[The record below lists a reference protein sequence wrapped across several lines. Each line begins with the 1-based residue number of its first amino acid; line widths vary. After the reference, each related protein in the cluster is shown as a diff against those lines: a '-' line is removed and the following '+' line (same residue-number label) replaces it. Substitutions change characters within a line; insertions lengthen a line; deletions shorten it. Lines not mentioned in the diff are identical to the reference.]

1 MDDTARRL
9 ILAGE
14 ISAFTHDLGKLHP
27 GFAEESLGGGHLGD
41 EARQQAHMYQAHGA
55 ILEPGRIYPDDEE
68 LSSRPELRACLD
80 RLRNHPG
87 WAESLR
93 VPHEWCLPDT
103 VPAPGLGVALNHHH
117 ATDKFLEGRR
127 SLLGDL
133 YSFAADIR
141 DSALDKGSSGT
152 GQGPQG
158 LDHASIAD
166 GFGLPAK
173 AYSPEGLRTLWNGV
187 PEALAVLWE
196 DQAWQDPASTRQKL
210 RDSLEGLFRAALGET
225 RRPTHDVTLWHH
237 SLSTASHF
245 KAALAEGVLR
255 RDFGRWQD
263 ETGLFDVGRMGRIR
277 FRLLG
282 IRWDWREL
290 TRQALRPVTL
300 VSLSERREQ
309 TVAAIRQFV
318 EVDHPIGNLIYEDD
332 DGVLILAPGFYED
345 DPDESE
351 RLFASHILD
360 PLQDRLAAA
369 IAAGFGPGV
378 DFRLCW
384 GEPTLYLTDYV
395 EALGHGEDSGRRR
408 PLQAGVAALRQLW
421 RDANASPAGS
431 MQICPQCGLRPAPA
445 RELEAVEG
453 GLEHQTLCGFCKD
466 LQSDEARQSRFEMAE
481 RLFGFRPR
489 GFNLHAL
496 VKAGGDG
503 NSRVALLS
511 VRIDPEAIA
520 TGNALI
526 TQLARPAHDLKGL
539 AVEWGEST
547 GLGNTMGAWFD
558 ELLNHLRKED
568 DTWLHEKIKVKI
580 APKGGNEG
588 VKPKP
593 SQEEKPRR
601 DHYARTVLG
610 DLFWLKLRDGQ
621 PEDGRSEGSR
631 LERGMQLLDGFFLRE
646 SRHLPPE
653 LGLVRHD
660 GDRLALFAQR
670 KHASPARLQRL
681 WDDLRDLW
689 RGLLAELDGELKG
702 AVLPLSLD
710 AGGVRC
716 LVAAR
721 DATAAVER
729 IRAVVEPRLGKL
741 RGGLAPQVS
750 CLVFREKFPLYL
762 ALDATYRMERRI
774 GRMPH
779 QAWTVRGCENLP
791 EQRRAIEWETP
802 QGPVSWTVDLA
813 TGDPDQRDIWHPHVI
828 RRRTAA
834 GVEITGPDRLAHVD
848 ALTPGDVCLIPPAT
862 FDFLVLEGG
871 LRRHD
876 ISYRPDADGQL
887 VRPHLVFGE
896 AGKAIGLLEGF
907 DTLASLVRR
916 TQWNASQIKA
926 LQGEMI
932 ELYENWVREAPAA
945 VQATGREAWATQI
958 RAMLDRYLPDLPG
971 RDRADLRAEVLRAVL
986 DGRFFDAVEWS
997 DFITGG
1003 EARPQ

>member
-14 ISAFTHDLGKLHP
+14 ISAFLHDLGKLHP
-27 GFAEESLGGGHLGD
+27 GFAEENLRGGQNLSD
-41 EARQQAHMYQAHGA
+41 LAKKQALMHAAHGA
-55 ILEPGRIYPDDEE
+55 ILEEQRLYPDTEE
-68 LSSRPELRACLD
+68 LASCPELATCLD
-80 RLRNHPG
+80 RLLNHPD
-87 WAESLR
+87 WAACLR
-93 VPHEWCLPDT
+93 LPVEWTRPET
-103 VPAPGLGVALNHHH
+103 PPVQVTGLGAPLRQHH
-117 ATDKFLEGRR
+117 ATNDWPAAQA

-133 YSFAADIR
+133 YAMGADIR
-141 DSALDKGSSGT
+141 DSALDKGT
-152 GQGPQG
+152 GDARQAKQA
-158 LDHASIAD
+158 LAHAVISD
-166 GFGLPAK
+166 GFGH
-173 AYSPEGLRTLWNGV
+173 SPRSYGPETLRALWAGA

-210 RDSLEGLFRAALGET
+210 RVRLEGLFRAALGET

-263 ETGLFDVGRMGRIR
+263 TKGLFDVGSMGQIR

-384 GEPTLYLTDYV
+384 GEPTLYLTDYM
-395 EALGHGEDSGRRR
+395 EALGHGEDTGRRR
-408 PLQAGVAALRQLW
+408 PLQAGVEALRQLW
-421 RDANASPAGS
+421 RDANANPAGS

-466 LQSDEARQSRFEMAE
+466 LQSDEARQSRFDTAE

-489 GFNLHAL
+489 GFNLHEL

-511 VRIDPEAIA
+511 VRIDPAAIA

-526 TQLARPAHDLKGL
+526 TQLARPAHVLEANKNGL
-539 AVEWGEST
+539 SPS
-547 GLGNTMGAWFD
+547 GLGDWF
-558 ELLNHLRKED
+558 ETLLKDLREENPARLKTFEPVKD
-568 DTWLHEKIKVKI
+568 QTGKKKDSPATLEARKLIGDAYWLN
-580 APKGGNEG
+580 A
-588 VKPKP
+588 
-593 SQEEKPRR
+593 
-601 DHYARTVLG
+601 
-610 DLFWLKLRDGQ
+610 RDGRVPQ
-621 PEDGRSEGSR
+621 GTLATRALAIAEA
-631 LERGMQLLDGFFLRE
+631 FFLRE
-646 SRHLPPE
+646 SHHLPAE

-660 GDRLALFAQR
+660 GDKLALFAQR

-681 WDDLRDLW
+681 WDDLRELW
-689 RGLLAELDGELKG
+689 RNVLAELDGELQGK
-702 AVLPLSLD
+702 VIPLSLD
-710 AGGVRC
+710 AGGLRC

-729 IRAVVEPRLGKL
+729 IRAVVEPRLSKL

-774 GRMPH
+774 AGLPH
-779 QAWTVRGCENLP
+779 QRWTVRASEELP
-791 EQRRAIEWETP
+791 YQRRRIVWETP
-802 QGPVSWTVDLA
+802 QGPVSWTVDVS
-813 TGDPDQRDIWHPHVI
+813 TGDPNQPDLWHPHVI
-828 RRRTAA
+828 RQRTAA
-834 GVEITGPDRLAHVD
+834 GAEIEGPDRLAHVD

-876 ISYRPDADGQL
+876 INYRRDTDGQL

-896 AGKAIGLLEGF
+896 AGKAIGLLEDF
-907 DTLASLVRR
+907 DTLARLVRR
-916 TQWNASQIKA
+916 TEWNASQIKA

-958 RAMLDRYLPDLPG
+958 RAMLDRYLPG